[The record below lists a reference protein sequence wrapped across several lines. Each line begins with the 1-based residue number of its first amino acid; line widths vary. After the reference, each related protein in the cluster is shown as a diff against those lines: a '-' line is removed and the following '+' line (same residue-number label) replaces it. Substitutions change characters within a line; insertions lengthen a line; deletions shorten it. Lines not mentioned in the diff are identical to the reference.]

1 MINDDRMDQRIENQT
16 DRNDW
21 IELYRKYRS
30 RSYNRN
36 DLSHA
41 SLGVERDWASGTF
54 DIDLWSHNWDKAV
67 QGVYYVEPDHRNAS
81 VKANEPDLSMLTTNL
96 VYSEYTYI
104 FGFLHILI
112 QTTTTIHTRT
122 MVHLYTHTH
131 MNTLSNRYLS

>member
-104 FGFLHILI
+104 FGFF
-112 QTTTTIHTRT
+112 THTYSNN
-122 MVHLYTHTH
+122 HNHTHTH
-131 MNTLSNRYLS
+131 YGTSLHPYTHEHS